1 MPIFFQGSRDT
12 GSLVSMRRRVVLF
25 RERSV
30 RLPVVSDERHVSV
43 SRSSY
48 VLFRLPA
55 VFAVR
60 RFPVSRGSRFL
71 FFNAMAW
78 FSCVNVLESCSF
90 RWVACVNA
98 LEMCLFSR
106 ERRATSCWVCRKVL
120 SSSPRSW
127 RSFSNSMAVY
137 ISC

>member
-25 RERSV
+25 VRELCDFLLCLTNGTFQFLAVLTFFSTSCCV
-30 RLPVVSDERHVSV
+30 CCKAF
-43 SRSSY
+43 SS
-48 VLFRLPA
+48 FSQ
-55 VFAVR
+55 FS
-60 RFPVSRGSRFL
+60 FS

-106 ERRATSCWVCRKVL
+106 ERPCALLLGLPQGAFKFPAIL
-120 SSSPRSW
+120 A
-127 RSFSNSMAVY
+127 FLF
-137 ISC
+137 